1 MHAQSNPGMRV
12 LVAGTE
18 NILDN
23 MYWGNQRS
31 MLITCCIFRL
41 GGVAALLSNRRAD
54 ARRAK
59 YRLEHLVRTHL
70 GASDEAYKC
79 APLLSNPVRVRL
91 VPPGAPRAHAPGRL
105 RRGLQVRAAAQQPC

>member
-1 MHAQSNPGMRV
+1 MTHAQSNPGMRV

-54 ARRAK
+54 TRRAK

-79 APLLSNPVRVRL
+79 AACSAMSFSTLYCKLYNLMQSVSL
-91 VPPGAPRAHAPGRL
+91 VTL
-105 RRGLQVRAAAQQPC
+105 FKQVTCS